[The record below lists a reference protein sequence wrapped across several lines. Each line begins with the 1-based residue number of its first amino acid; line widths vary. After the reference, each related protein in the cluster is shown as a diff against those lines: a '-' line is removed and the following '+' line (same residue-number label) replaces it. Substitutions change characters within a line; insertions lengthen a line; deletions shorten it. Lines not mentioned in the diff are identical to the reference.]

1 MRQYDR
7 FMWYRVS
14 KFGCKGTTK
23 KRDTQEKKGKKS
35 CRKGYVRIEHL
46 AGAAVNRLH
55 RKLQRE
61 DAPGKRKKGGKTKK
75 IARAL
80 AYVKL
85 LLYLCTMIRHF
96 LDYIAIER
104 KYSPRTVEAY
114 RDDLRDF
121 GRFMG
126 WSAKGADPLVV
137 SAEQVRKVGEDD
149 VKTWMLEMLEQE
161 KQSPRSVK
169 RKLSAL
175 RSFYRFML
183 RTGKVTR
190 DVTARVVPPKADK
203 PLPVFFRP
211 AEMAEEERLSDER
224 LATCGDSFED
234 IRDALIIE
242 MLYQTGMRQAEMLGL
257 QDKDLDLQQGQV
269 RIFGKRRKERIVP
282 FGPALAEQI
291 KEYME
296 ARAELITG
304 PQTFFV
310 KQSKS
315 GEVVPMTKN
324 TLYNIVRTR
333 MGEVSTLKKHSPH
346 VLRHTFATT
355 MLDNGAD
362 IRTIQALLGH
372 ASLSTT
378 QVYTH
383 TTFEQIKRVYM
394 ETHPR
399 AKKDKK

>member
-1 MRQYDR
+1 
-7 FMWYRVS
+7 
-14 KFGCKGTTK
+14 
-23 KRDTQEKKGKKS
+23 
-35 CRKGYVRIEHL
+35 
-46 AGAAVNRLH
+46 
-55 RKLQRE
+55 
-61 DAPGKRKKGGKTKK
+61 
-75 IARAL
+75 
-80 AYVKL
+80 
-85 LLYLCTMIRHF
+85 MIQHF

-121 GRFMG
+121 CRFL
-126 WSAKGADPLVV
+126 SVEEETLDPK
-137 SAEQVRKVGEDD
+137 SIGEDD
-149 VKTWMLEMLEQE
+149 VKTWMLEMLEEQ

-175 RSFYRFML
+175 RSFYRFLL

-211 AEMAEEERLSDER
+211 AEMEAALAPSGSPIEGERFVDGE
-224 LATCGDSFED
+224 SFENL
-234 IRDALIIE
+234 RDLLIIE

-296 ARAELITG
+296 ARDALCSTT
-304 PQTFFV
+304 PAVFFV
-310 KQSKS
+310 KRSRG
-315 GEVVPMTKN
+315 GEIVPLTKN

-399 AKKDKK
+399 AKKEKK

>member
-1 MRQYDR
+1 MYIIQKADD
-7 FMWYRVS
+7 FS
-14 KFGCKGTTK
+14 KVI
-23 KRDTQEKKGKKS
+23 Q
-35 CRKGYVRIEHL
+35 
-46 AGAAVNRLH
+46 
-55 RKLQRE
+55 
-61 DAPGKRKKGGKTKK
+61 
-75 IARAL
+75 
-80 AYVKL
+80 
-85 LLYLCTMIRHF
+85 HF

-126 WSAKGADPLVV
+126 WSAKGADSLVV

-149 VKTWMLEMLEQE
+149 VKTWMLEMLEKD

-175 RSFYRFML
+175 RSFYRFLL

-211 AEMAEEERLSDER
+211 AEMEAALAPSDFPIDGERFVDGE
-224 LATCGDSFED
+224 SFENL
-234 IRDALIIE
+234 RDLLIIE

-257 QDKDLDLQQGQV
+257 QDRDFDLQQRQV

>member
-1 MRQYDR
+1 
-7 FMWYRVS
+7 
-14 KFGCKGTTK
+14 
-23 KRDTQEKKGKKS
+23 
-35 CRKGYVRIEHL
+35 
-46 AGAAVNRLH
+46 
-55 RKLQRE
+55 
-61 DAPGKRKKGGKTKK
+61 
-75 IARAL
+75 
-80 AYVKL
+80 
-85 LLYLCTMIRHF
+85 MIQHF

-149 VKTWMLEMLEQE
+149 VKTWMLEMLEKE

-175 RSFYRFML
+175 RSFYRFLL

-211 AEMAEEERLSDER
+211 AEMEAALAPSGSPIEGERFVDGE
-224 LATCGDSFED
+224 SFENL
-234 IRDALIIE
+234 RDLLVIE

-346 VLRHTFATT
+346 VLRHAFATT